1 LIAALTTAMTM
12 EAISRPI
19 ARSQVSN
26 IPWPVAT
33 PKRWTTIWKCANVVV
48 QEHWRARE
56 LVPGYFML
64 FASWWARGLT
74 RTEWPEWTEVD
85 GHGRR
90 IFPCSRILEEPLLV
104 EAPPTVRR
112 KRVTSK
118 K

>member
-26 IPWPVAT
+26 IPWPVAH
-33 PKRWTTIWKCANVVV
+33 A
-48 QEHWRARE
+48 
-56 LVPGYFML
+56 
-64 FASWWARGLT
+64 T

>member
-1 LIAALTTAMTM
+1 
-12 EAISRPI
+12 
-19 ARSQVSN
+19 
-26 IPWPVAT
+26 
-33 PKRWTTIWKCANVVV
+33 
-48 QEHWRARE
+48 
-56 LVPGYFML
+56 ML

-112 KRVTSK
+112 KRVTIK